1 MSEELINQITLNCL
15 MNKQQY
21 ERYLASKV
29 SKSVKD
35 EDKKFYRKRIYCL
48 TKDLLLKTEE
58 PDNLLPDVKYAFDQY
73 VKSCIHY
80 FKVLDSND
88 IVQEQYKELD
98 DHDNKPDDKPD
109 NILEEV
115 LENPLNINDINDIN
129 DSKEESSV
137 RLIKSFYN
145 PFDEFFS
152 PKDQIILPKQREM
165 NLQDPSLMNKGTF
178 PPSSEKKKNLSSI

>member
-21 ERYLASKV
+21 ERYLASKI
-29 SKSVKD
+29 SKSIKD

-48 TKDLLLKTEE
+48 TKDLLLKKEE

-98 DHDNKPDDKPD
+98 EPDNKSDNNPD
-109 NILEEV
+109 NILEEEV
-115 LENPLNINDINDIN
+115 LENPNEVINNL
-129 DSKEESSV
+129 KEESSV
-137 RLIKSFYN
+137 RLIKTFYN

-165 NLQDPSLMNKGTF
+165 NLQDPTLMKKGTF
-178 PPSSEKKKNLSSI
+178 PPSTEKKKNLSSI

>member
-21 ERYLASKV
+21 ERYIASKV

-58 PDNLLPDVKYAFDQY
+58 PDNLLPYVKYAFDQY

-98 DHDNKPDDKPD
+98 DHDNKSDNKLD
-109 NILEEV
+109 NILEEEV
-115 LENPLNINDINDIN
+115 LENPLDVKDL
-129 DSKEESSV
+129 KEKDESSV

-145 PFDEFFS
+145 PFEEFFT

-178 PPSSEKKKNLSSI
+178 PPSTEKKKNLSSI

>member
-21 ERYLASKV
+21 ERYIASKV

-98 DHDNKPDDKPD
+98 HHDNKSDNKSD
-109 NILEEV
+109 NILEEDV
-115 LENPLNINDINDIN
+115 LENPLDVKDL
-129 DSKEESSV
+129 KEKDESSV
-137 RLIKSFYN
+137 RLIKTFYN

-165 NLQDPSLMNKGTF
+165 NLQDPLLMNKGTF
-178 PPSSEKKKNLSSI
+178 PPSTEKKKNLSSI

>member
-21 ERYLASKV
+21 ERYIASKV

-98 DHDNKPDDKPD
+98 EHDNKPDNKPD
-109 NILEEV
+109 NILEEEV
-115 LENPLNINDINDIN
+115 LENPLDVKDLK
-129 DSKEESSV
+129 DLKHESSV

-145 PFDEFFS
+145 PFDEFFI

-178 PPSSEKKKNLSSI
+178 PSSTEKKKNLSSI

>member
-29 SKSVKD
+29 SKSIQD

-48 TKDLLLKTEE
+48 TKDLLLKKEE

-88 IVQEQYKELD
+88 IVQQQYKEFD
-98 DHDNKPDDKPD
+98 DHDNKPD
-109 NILEEV
+109 NILEEDV
-115 LENPLNINDINDIN
+115 LENPLDVK

-178 PPSSEKKKNLSSI
+178 PPSTEKKKNLSSI

>member
-1 MSEELINQITLNCL
+1 
-15 MNKQQY
+15 
-21 ERYLASKV
+21 
-29 SKSVKD
+29 
-35 EDKKFYRKRIYCL
+35 
-48 TKDLLLKTEE
+48 
-58 PDNLLPDVKYAFDQY
+58 VKYAFDQY

-98 DHDNKPDDKPD
+98 DRDNKSDNNPD
-109 NILEEV
+109 NILEEEV
-115 LENPLNINDINDIN
+115 LENPLDIN

-165 NLQDPSLMNKGTF
+165 NLQDPSLMNKGIF
-178 PPSSEKKKNLSSI
+178 SPSSEKKKNLSSI